1 MGDAPS
7 GGQSDRPAADVPA
20 TELMQRAS
28 EQTSRLV
35 REELA
40 LARADMTEKGKH
52 AGVGAGLFGGGGAL
66 ALLGGGALTAAIV
79 LALDDVMPAPVAAL
93 VVGVILLVVA
103 GLFAL
108 SGKKQ
113 VKRAMPLVS
122 KSTADSLRADAET
135 VTSAAKERGR
145 A

>member
-1 MGDAPS
+1 MGDASSS
-7 GGQSDRPAADVPA
+7 GRASSPADLPA
-20 TELMQRAS
+20 SELLQRAR

-40 LARADMTEKGKH
+40 LTRGDMTEKGKR
-52 AGVGAGLFGGGGAL
+52 AGVGVGLFGGGGAL
-66 ALLGGGALTAAIV
+66 ALYGGGALTTAVV
-79 LALDDVMPAPVAAL
+79 LALDHVMPAPVAAL
-93 VVGVILLVVA
+93 VVGVVLLGLA

-113 VKRAMPLVS
+113 VSRAMPLVP
-122 KSTADSLRADAET
+122 KSTADGLRADADA
-135 VTSAAKERGR
+135 VKGAAKERGR